1 MPMPFGICLVA
12 AGLSEPSTVGVL
24 LQQCGFE
31 VWTPDSPDACN
42 GHIYDD
48 AIGIVIDMPADAGF
62 HTLRLFRDYGIN
74 TPILVIV
81 DPGLE
86 VACAGRRSGR
96 LGVVPR
102 TADPREIMHWI
113 EAVCAARQ
121 CGQQSGTTER
131 VLMRA

>member
-1 MPMPFGICLVA
+1 MPIGVCLIT
-12 AGLSEPSTVGVL
+12 AGLTAPSAIGDL

-31 VWTPDSPDACN
+31 VWTPDSPDASN
-42 GHIYDD
+42 GHIYDC
-48 AIGIVIDMPADAGF
+48 AVCIVIDMPMDAGF

-74 TPILVIV
+74 TPMLLIV

-113 EAVCAARQ
+113 ESVCAAKRYERE
-121 CGQQSGTTER
+121 SGFPER
-131 VLMRA
+131 ELLSA

>member
-1 MPMPFGICLVA
+1 MAVGVCLVT
-12 AGLSEPSTVGVL
+12 AGLTDPTNIGAVL
-24 LQQCGFE
+24 ERCGFE

-48 AIGIVIDMPADAGF
+48 AVCIVIDMPMDAGF

-86 VACAGRRSGR
+86 VACAGRRGGR

-102 TADPREIMHWI
+102 TADPREVMHWI
-113 EAVCAARQ
+113 ESVCTAKQ
-121 CGQQSGTTER
+121 CRREDGKPER